1 MEIDC
6 LGNILENKGVEQLET
21 KWKEDQ
27 LLSVREHA
35 YIHLK
40 ELILEGTY
48 RSGDRLIERE
58 LAAKLS
64 ISRTPI
70 REALFRL
77 ESQGYVR
84 TVPRK
89 GVVVSNIS
97 EEEVIEVFTILASL
111 EVLAVKLASQKMDK
125 GTQIELDQ
133 KIKELMDIKEK
144 DENDFNFEHIKMN
157 HLINKASK
165 SPKLFELL
173 SGLIDYIHMAANM
186 GYETPGRRRE
196 SLKEHIDIMKA
207 LRDGETEIAEYLM
220 RIHIENSKK
229 AYVVYMKNVKEKRN
243 KRHL

>member
-1 MEIDC
+1 M
-6 LGNILENKGVEQLET
+6 
-21 KWKEDQ
+21 
-27 LLSVREHA
+27 
-35 YIHLK
+35 YLK

-58 LAAKLS
+58 LAAKLN

-77 ESQGYVR
+77 ESQGYVK

-125 GTQIELDQ
+125 GTQLELDR
-133 KIKELMDIKEK
+133 KMKELMEIQETDEK
-144 DENDFNFEHIKMN
+144 DFNFEHIQMN

-165 SPKLFELL
+165 SPKLFEIL

-207 LRDGETEIAEYLM
+207 LRDRETEIAEYLM

-229 AYVVYMKNVKEKRN
+229 AYVMYMKSLKEKRN
-243 KRHL
+243 KQHS